1 MLTFRGR
8 YLKSGRCTPNF
19 KVRFRVILGVA
30 KMVIN
35 LVFTESHYFDDFFAF
50 QIFLI

>member
-1 MLTFRGR
+1 MLKFKGT
-8 YLKSGRCTPNF
+8 YLKTGRGSPNF
-19 KVRFRVILGVA
+19 KVCCRDVLRVA

-35 LVFTESHYFDDFFAF
+35 LVFTESQYFDKFFVF